1 MKFTEEELRR
11 AAVRVQEKQLAALP
25 APETC
30 TDTFSPAYA
39 QKLQQLSEELK
50 RGQLAQAVAPM
61 GWQYYTRRSIAAIL
75 LCFLLACAT
84 MPEAVLAGY
93 QKMLETVQEI
103 CELYTQ
109 LRYNS
114 HVTGNAKFVP
124 LQPTYLPDGLEEV
137 RREEG
142 ENEIDLLYIDR
153 KTGRYFKMYQCFLT
167 EKDSVT
173 HIVDTEKTDM
183 EIAYL
188 GAEKVETF
196 FKKNEIYF
204 IWSHN
209 TYEVTGKANLSREEV
224 LQILKY
230 MV

>member
-1 MKFTEEELRR
+1 
-11 AAVRVQEKQLAALP
+11 
-25 APETC
+25 
-30 TDTFSPAYA
+30 
-39 QKLQQLSEELK
+39 
-50 RGQLAQAVAPM
+50 
-61 GWQYYTRRSIAAIL
+61 
-75 LCFLLACAT
+75 

-114 HVTGNAKFVP
+114 HVTVNTKFVP

-137 RREEG
+137 KRRNRKYG
-142 ENEIDLLYIDR
+142 VDLLYMDNEN
-153 KTGRYFKMYQCFLT
+153 GRYFKMYQCLLT
-167 EKDSVT
+167 EIDSVT

-183 EIAYL
+183 EIVYF
-188 GAEKVETF
+188 GTEKVEIF

-209 TYEVTGKANLSREEV
+209 TYEVTGKTNLSKEEV

>member
-25 APETC
+25 ALETC
-30 TDTFSPAYA
+30 TDTFSPAYV
-39 QKLQQLSEELK
+39 QKLQQLNEELK

-114 HVTGNAKFVP
+114 HVTGNAEFVP
-124 LQPTYLPDGLEEV
+124 LQPTYLPEGLEEV